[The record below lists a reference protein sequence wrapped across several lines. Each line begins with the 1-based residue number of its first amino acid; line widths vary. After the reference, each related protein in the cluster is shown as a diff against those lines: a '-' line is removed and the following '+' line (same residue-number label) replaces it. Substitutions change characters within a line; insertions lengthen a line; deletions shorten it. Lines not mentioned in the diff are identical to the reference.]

1 MKSWFC
7 PLSLACDPIWDFL
20 PLFWPCGMCSVMSD
34 SLQPYG
40 LQPVR
45 LPCPLN
51 FSGRS
56 TGVGCHFLLQGS
68 SLPRDQTCV
77 YCVSCVSC
85 TAGGFFTCWTISVS
99 FWGDENV
106 VEFDREDACTN
117 LCVHYKSLYM
127 CLVVK
132 LCLTLSGLCGLQ
144 SARLLCPWY
153 SPGKNIGV
161 VAISFS
167 RGSFQPRDWTCLS
180 CIGNWVLY
188 HWATR
193 EANCMLTRANF
204 MVHEWYPNFLM
215 EFSEKKLIN

>member
-1 MKSWFC
+1 MDCSRPGSPVHWISQAGVLEWVAISFARDLPYPGIKPVSTVSPVSPALQADSSPAEPSVFLSEVMKMLWN
-7 PLSLACDPIWDFL
+7 L
-20 PLFWPCGMCSVMSD
+20 
-34 SLQPYG
+34 
-40 LQPVR
+40 
-45 LPCPLN
+45 
-51 FSGRS
+51 
-56 TGVGCHFLLQGS
+56 T
-68 SLPRDQTCV
+68 
-77 YCVSCVSC
+77 
-85 TAGGFFTCWTISVS
+85 
-99 FWGDENV
+99 
-106 VEFDREDACTN
+106 REDACTN
-117 LCVHYKSLYM
+117 LCIHYKSLYM

-144 SARLLCPWY
+144 STRLLCPWY

-215 EFSEKKLIN
+215 EFSEKKN